1 MRFSTRLPNSR
12 PLWAALLLT
21 LLMFTA
27 VACNTDPELPVVEST
42 PVVVVEVAE
51 IAPPTAAATWTAVPE
66 IVQAPEESAATLPPP
81 ATSTPLPTSTVPP
94 ATNTPEP
101 TPTDEPTATPEP
113 TSTPLPQPTSPPAT
127 AAPAQNDPPPA
138 PPAEPAQLGVNL
150 LPNPSF
156 EEGHYNQNGVPELQL
171 PNGWRLEWE
180 TGGTGF
186 GDQSWDVYV
195 RPETRVLSGAFLPP
209 EEHPLFIFDGWQ
221 TVKIFKGAGAVNTR
235 LIADVDLQPG
245 TYVFEVS
252 LFPDVFEGYANNQK
266 VAPANLDAAQM
277 SLFAGNS
284 GTGWVRHPYLRPY
297 TASHTF
303 TITEP
308 QKVPVGLGL
317 RGVYAI
323 ANNGWFI
330 DNLSLRRIE

>member
-1 MRFSTRLPNSR
+1 MRFSTRLTKNH
-12 PLWAALLLT
+12 PLGAGLLLALVMLT
-21 LLMFTA
+21 L
-27 VACNTDPELPVVEST
+27 VACNTDDDLPVAEST
-42 PVVVVEVAE
+42 PVVVAEVEE
-51 IAPPTAAATWTAVPE
+51 TTPPTVAATWTAVPE
-66 IVQAPEESAATLPPP
+66 IVQQPTEAAATLPPP
-81 ATSTPLPTSTVPP
+81 ATSTPLPTSTAPP

-113 TSTPLPQPTSPPAT
+113 TSTPLPRPTSPPAT
-127 AAPAQNDPPPA
+127 AAPPTA

-186 GDQSWDVYV
+186 GNQAWDVYV

-209 EEHPLFIFDGWQ
+209 EEHPLFIFDGWH
-221 TVKIFKGAGAVNTR
+221 TVKIFKGAGAVSTR
-235 LIADVDLQPG
+235 LITDVELQPG
-245 TYVFEVS
+245 TYVLEVS
-252 LFPDVFEGYANNQK
+252 LFADVFEGFADNRK
-266 VAPANLDAAQM
+266 IAPANLDAAQM

-284 GTGWVRHPYLRPY
+284 GTGWVRHPYLTPY
-297 TASHTF
+297 KASHTF

-308 QKVPVGLGL
+308 QKVPVGIGL

-323 ANNGWFI
+323 ANNGWFV
-330 DNLSLRRIE
+330 DNLSLRRVE